1 MKIGLINLSRQ
12 ENIKLIKN
20 KSIELK
26 RLVVPKE
33 FYHQNRFQKIVL
45 AAELP
50 FLLMQSH
57 S

>member
-26 RLVVPKE
+26 ISVVLKG
-33 FYHQNRFQKIVL
+33 FRRQNRLQKIVL